1 MNPEQ
6 NSSPAS
12 EPPFDECVKIIRP
25 RSAMI
30 QFVGKRMTWGFA
42 WSLLNYFV
50 LKANPDCHDPKVDP
64 AQELIFYFPAA
75 KVTLLGWRLD
85 SMLKHIA
92 THSITRVW
100 PSKKELPEQDMT
112 MPWISEM
119 FILPYDYDVLEE
131 HTPADPPATS
141 QKGQP

>member
-6 NSSPAS
+6 NSSPAA
-12 EPPFDECVKIIRP
+12 EPQFDDCVKIICP
-25 RSAMI
+25 GLEMI

-50 LKANPDCHDPKVDP
+50 LKANPDCHDPKVEP
-64 AQELIFYFPAA
+64 VEELIFYFPAA

-85 SMLKHIA
+85 LVLEHIA
-92 THSITRVW
+92 SHSISRVW
-100 PSKKELPEQDMT
+100 PSKKDLAEQNMEAVR
-112 MPWISEM
+112 ISEI
-119 FILPYDYDVLEE
+119 FVLPYDYDVLEE

-141 QKGQP
+141 QQEQP

>member
-12 EPPFDECVKIIRP
+12 KPRFNDCANIIRP
-25 RSAMI
+25 HSAMI
-30 QFVGKRMTWGFA
+30 QFVGKRMTWGFD

-50 LKANPDCHDPKVDP
+50 LKANPDCHDPKVEP
-64 AQELIFYFPAA
+64 AEELIFYFPAA

-85 SMLKHIA
+85 LMLEHIG

-100 PSKKELPEQDMT
+100 PSQREPAEQNMEIA
-112 MPWISEM
+112 WISEM
-119 FILPYDYDVLEE
+119 FVLPYEYDVLAE
-131 HTPADPPATS
+131 HTPAESPSAS
-141 QKGQP
+141 QQDQP